1 MILTMATPS
10 LPASMLPRSPTW
22 RYESVGAPC
31 FSCEITHDVDDGDAV
46 DGDDG
51 DDDDDGDV
59 GDKDDDGD
67 DKDRDDVGSGGR
79 SRAMFQLRDS
89 FTVRITHC
97 QLSDGDDDGL
107 DDLDDDLD
115 HGNGSDDDEDDE
127 DKVNN
132 QTV

>member
-1 MILTMATPS
+1 MATPS

-31 FSCEITHDVDDGDAV
+31 FSCEITHDVDDGDA
-46 DGDDG
+46 
-51 DDDDDGDV
+51 
-59 GDKDDDGD
+59 D

-89 FTVRITHC
+89 FTGRITHC
-97 QLSDGDDDGL
+97 QLSDGDDDG
-107 DDLDDDLD
+107 DLNDGDD

>member
-1 MILTMATPS
+1 MATPS

-46 DGDDG
+46 DDDG
-51 DDDDDGDV
+51 DGDEDDDDDGDE
-59 GDKDDDGD
+59 DDDGD
-67 DKDRDDVGSGGR
+67 DKDRDEVGSGGR

-89 FTVRITHC
+89 FTGRITHC

-107 DDLDDDLD
+107 DDGDDD
-115 HGNGSDDDEDDE
+115 NGSDE
-127 DKVNN
+127 DKDNN
-132 QTV
+132 PKTV